1 VIDVGRGLMPP
12 YGHRMTHADRWA
24 VVSYLRQLQG
34 TSGPAPAPQETPAA
48 GAADTAAAAGAAG
61 VRHRPGHHAELTND
75 GCA

>member
-48 GAADTAAAAGAAG
+48 GAPDTAAAAAPPAASDTA
-61 VRHRPGHHAELTND
+61 PATTQN
-75 GCA
+75 